1 MHAYALHALKDGFS
15 LRNIAR
21 HMLGLYH
28 GERKARLWRRMLSDS
43 TALARNDPGLL
54 LAAMEAAESRS
65 MMAA

>member
-1 MHAYALHALKDGFS
+1 
-15 LRNIAR
+15 
-21 HMLGLYH
+21 
-28 GERKARLWRRMLSDS
+28 MLSDS